1 MSYAL
6 IHGMLGVFQLVWLK
20 KEKKQ
25 RKGWSGSNPGHQNKR
40 HPPFHYTTTVFA
52 SLCQVLIVLYVY
64 ILCFNSNKERGAIG
78 DSNRCHQDQNR
89 GPYQCAKPWFVNAV
103 GNKYFYILLF
113 LSQVFFDKKQVPD
126 AELELS
132 SKNEGALPLHHRWFC
147 DNFLG
152 CHYIINIMCR

>member
-6 IHGMLGVFQLVWLK
+6 IHGMLGIIFFSQYGLK
-20 KEKKQ
+20 RGEKVAQ
-25 RKGWSGSNPGHQNKR
+25 GWRDSNTGHQHKR

-132 SKNEGALPLHHRWFC
+132 SKMREPYHCTIDG
-147 DNFLG
+147 FLTTVSAV
-152 CHYIINIMCR
+152 IILLK